1 MKGHQSSPLEMGPN
15 STHNLDMNILFFLH
29 ILIAYGLG
37 SISSGTLLSQYFG
50 AIDPR
55 TQGSKSSGAT
65 NVLRTNGQWCA
76 GLTLIFDALKT
87 FMALL
92 FHTYAPSMDDSLH
105 LCGHLYRPLLSDL
118 LSFSRG

>member
-1 MKGHQSSPLEMGPN
+1 MGPN

-92 FHTYAPSMDDSLH
+92 FFHTYTPLPWMIPAFVWPS
-105 LCGHLYRPLLSDL
+105 YRPLSDL
-118 LSFSRG
+118 LRFQGVKVWSSLP